1 MVYNLGE
8 SKLVIQNILRIGSK
22 RTFILN
28 LDEDTKFVSFV
39 HFKKFEDA
47 GFFIDDLRVECCS
60 HFLYMTRAENGDQAE
75 NKLNL
80 LLIDPFFEKP

>member
-28 LDEDTKFVSFV
+28 LDADEKFVAFV

-60 HFLYMTRAENGDQAE
+60 HFLYMTRAAHGDQAG
-75 NKLNL
+75 NRLNL
-80 LLIDPFFEKP
+80 LFIDPFFEKP